1 MQITP
6 LQMSQDFLSTHSDE
20 IELSRDSFLEKLS
33 ILAVCYFCMSTEMR
47 FLLHS
52 RGKYLKPEV
61 KEEREIESEYWHAKS
76 LEIACT
82 FLPSECPLLKHILL
96 SYQKHHD
103 PSNHA
108 IKENEAASDT
118 ISVLR
123 PIAGV
128 ENSKF
133 NPIIRMIKCPAQ
145 VKISPRADKLLRD
158 ELRKN
163 NEELVETILKHNP
176 AEIKRFSPPRDLAEK
191 QVQVME
197 PYKSRMNSMDLER

>member
-1 MQITP
+1 
-6 LQMSQDFLSTHSDE
+6 
-20 IELSRDSFLEKLS
+20 
-33 ILAVCYFCMSTEMR
+33 MR

-76 LEIACT
+76 LEIAAT

-103 PSNHA
+103 PSNQT
-108 IKENEAASDT
+108 IKEGEAAQDL
-118 ISVLR
+118 IRVLR

-133 NPIIRMIKCPAQ
+133 HPIVRQIKCPAQ
-145 VKISPRADKLLRD
+145 VKNSPRAKDVIRTALM
-158 ELRKN
+158 KN
-163 NEELVETILKHNP
+163 NGSVIE
-176 AEIKRFSPPRDLAEK
+176 
-191 QVQVME
+191 
-197 PYKSRMNSMDLER
+197 

>member
-1 MQITP
+1 
-6 LQMSQDFLSTHSDE
+6 
-20 IELSRDSFLEKLS
+20 
-33 ILAVCYFCMSTEMR
+33 MR

-76 LEIACT
+76 LEVACT

-103 PSNHA
+103 PSNQT
-108 IKENEAASDT
+108 IKENEAAMDL

-133 NPIIRMIKCPAQ
+133 HPIVRQIKCPA
-145 VKISPRADKLLRD
+145 
-158 ELRKN
+158 
-163 NEELVETILKHNP
+163 
-176 AEIKRFSPPRDLAEK
+176 
-191 QVQVME
+191 
-197 PYKSRMNSMDLER
+197 

>member
-1 MQITP
+1 
-6 LQMSQDFLSTHSDE
+6 
-20 IELSRDSFLEKLS
+20 
-33 ILAVCYFCMSTEMR
+33 MSTEMR

-76 LEIACT
+76 LEIAAT

-103 PSNHA
+103 PSNQT
-108 IKENEAASDT
+108 IKEGEAAQDL
-118 ISVLR
+118 IRVLR

-133 NPIIRMIKCPAQ
+133 HPIVRQIKCPAQ
-145 VKISPRADKLLRD
+145 VKNSPRSKDVIRTALM
-158 ELRKN
+158 KN
-163 NEELVETILKHNP
+163 NGSVIE
-176 AEIKRFSPPRDLAEK
+176 
-191 QVQVME
+191 
-197 PYKSRMNSMDLER
+197 